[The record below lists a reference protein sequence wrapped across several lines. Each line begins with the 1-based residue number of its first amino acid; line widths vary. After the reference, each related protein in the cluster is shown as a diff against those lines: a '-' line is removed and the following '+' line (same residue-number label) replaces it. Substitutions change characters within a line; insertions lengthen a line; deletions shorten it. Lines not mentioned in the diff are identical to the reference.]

1 MDIVFAHSDDLVVPL
16 LAEWLNFVDVVRL
29 DMACAL
35 SHRERE
41 NLDRIFALPQ
51 TAFNNGK
58 HLLNGF
64 NLDSKR
70 YVSWLL
76 RRKVKLVE
84 IDIAPNVIGEWR
96 LIEKYISLCGPVVRS
111 IDFNVYNSQLMS
123 ATMNSCSHLRKLS
136 IDNAADIEKDCVLF
150 SDTVETFYLA
160 ASGMMSNNISIQFPN
175 LIDLTIV
182 GSGVSD
188 SVFMGILQHSPTL
201 QRLQFDDAKGLSATS
216 FASMGQFCRSLDR
229 LFVYDMSFFSA
240 YLRHILPFTPLLK
253 ELVLCYHEDELDEK
267 DVFELVTSYCP
278 VLTNLTLH
286 NCTSEP
292 RSIALTA
299 FTALLTRCVH
309 LHTLSFEACRFVTD
323 DYLLAIASNATQIN
337 NLCLSECNV
346 SKTGLAE
353 VAKSCAKLERISF
366 SSGTAYS
373 TTDAD
378 KFLFREE
385 TTVEVTPVN
394 DMFGGGFFH
403 AGGGFPFSFGGG
415 GFGFDGGGVD
425 SESSGDEE

>member
-1 MDIVFAHSDDLVVPL
+1 MDIVFTHSDDLVVPL
-16 LAEWLNFVDVVRL
+16 LVEWLNFVDVVRL

-64 NLDSKR
+64 TLDSR
-70 YVSWLL
+70 GYLSWLL

-84 IDIAPNVIGEWR
+84 LDITPNVIAEWP

-111 IDFNVYNSQLMS
+111 LDFNVHKNQLMS
-123 ATMNSCSHLRKLS
+123 AAMKSCSHLTKLS
-136 IDNAADIEKDCVLF
+136 IDNAANMEKDCVLF

-160 ASGMMSNNISIQFPN
+160 ASGMISNNISIQFPN

-216 FASMGQFCRSLDR
+216 FASMGQYCRSLDR
-229 LFVYDMSFFSA
+229 LFVYDMPFSSA
-240 YLRHILPFTPLLK
+240 YLMQILPFTPLLK
-253 ELVLCYHEDELDEK
+253 ELILCYHADELDEK
-267 DVFELVTSYCP
+267 DVFEAVTAYCP
-278 VLTNLTLH
+278 VLTNLSLH
-286 NCTSEP
+286 NCTNEP
-292 RSIALTA
+292 SSIALTA
-299 FTALLTRCVH
+299 FTAMLMRCVH
-309 LHTLSFEACRFVTD
+309 LRTLSFEACRFVTD

-353 VAKSCAKLERISF
+353 VAKGCAKLERISF
-366 SSGTAYS
+366 STGSAYS
-373 TTDAD
+373 TTEAD
-378 KFLFREE
+378 KLLFREE

-394 DMFGGGFFH
+394 DMFGGVFFH
-403 AGGGFPFSFGGG
+403 AGGGLTFSFGGG
-415 GFGFDGGGVD
+415 GFGFDGGVD
-425 SESSGDEE
+425 SEDSDDEE